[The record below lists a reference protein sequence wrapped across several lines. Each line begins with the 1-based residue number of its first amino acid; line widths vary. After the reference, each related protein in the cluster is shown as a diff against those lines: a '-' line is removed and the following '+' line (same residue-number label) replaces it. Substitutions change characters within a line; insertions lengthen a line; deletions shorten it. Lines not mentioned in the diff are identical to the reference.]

1 MTTGQGCAPDLT
13 GTRLRSERLGPL
25 PLINAFLER
34 LQLSERLERF
44 VPTGDARVRIAYATS
59 LGVLLRSLLVEREPI
74 YRQAEVV
81 GTFAPS
87 AFGLSERE
95 ARHFGDDAVGRAL
108 DHLFDSDRAGLLTD
122 VVVAAANEFGVSLD
136 ELHNDSTSIA
146 FTGQYADASGRCI
159 RGQRAP
165 FVTRGYSK
173 DHRPDLKQ
181 LLFILTTSS
190 DGGVPVQFRCADGN
204 QSDSS
209 THQATWET
217 LRGLTGDRAF
227 LYIADS
233 KLCNREAMDY
243 IDRAGGR
250 FVTVMPRSRLE
261 DREFRAWIVDHDP
274 DWLLVRDEPHPK
286 LEDGPRD
293 RWFVHRAKLPSA
305 EGWPVTWVWSTLL
318 ALKQQQRRRERIAR
332 ASQLLEELAQ
342 KLAGPKPRLRAK
354 REIHARIDAILASHK
369 VTPYLSVEL
378 EKTERHAFKQTKR
391 GRPGPK
397 TEYKRETKTGWRL
410 TWAVNDAAI
419 TTARKSDG
427 MYPLISND
435 RELEPN
441 AVLDAHK
448 RQPAIEKRFEQA
460 KSVLE
465 IAPVMLKN
473 EGRVEALFFIY
484 FLALLVQALIERELR
499 RAMRERGITEL
510 PLYPEERTTSRPTA
524 EQIFRLYSL
533 TQRNIISRNG
543 IDVHTYEPELTDLQ
557 AHVLDLLGVPATRYR
572 PNP

>member
-1 MTTGQGCAPDLT
+1 MTTGQGNVPDLT

-44 VPTGDARVRIAYATS
+44 VPSADARVKLPYATS

-81 GTFAPS
+81 DTFAPS
-87 AFGLSERE
+87 AFGLLERE

-108 DHLFDSDRAGLLTD
+108 DRLYDADRAGLLTD
-122 VVVAAANEFGVSLD
+122 VVVAAATEFGVKLD
-136 ELHNDSTSIA
+136 ELHNDSTTIA
-146 FTGQYADASGRCI
+146 FAGQYADAGGRSI

-165 FVTRGYSK
+165 FITRGYSK

-190 DGGVPVQFRCADGN
+190 DGGVPVQFRCGDGN
-204 QSDSS
+204 TSDSTS
-209 THQATWET
+209 HQATWDA
-217 LRGLTGDRAF
+217 LRELTGGNAF
-227 LYIADS
+227 LYVADS

-243 IDRAGGR
+243 IDRQGGR

-261 DREFRAWIVDHDP
+261 DREFRAWIVDHEP
-274 DWLLVRDEPHPK
+274 EWQLVRDEPHPK

-293 RWFVHRAKLPSA
+293 RWFVHRSKLPSS
-305 EGWPVTWVWSTLL
+305 EGWPVTWVCSTLL
-318 ALKQQQRRRERIAR
+318 ALKQQHRRRERIAR
-332 ASQLLEELAQ
+332 ASQLLEELAL

-354 REIHARIDAILASHK
+354 HEIHARIDAILASNK
-369 VTPYLSVEL
+369 VTPYLRVEL
-378 EKTERHAFKQTKR
+378 EKTELHAFKQTKR

-397 TEYKRETKTGWRL
+397 TEYRRETKSGWRL

-419 TTARKSDG
+419 TTAGKSDG

-460 KSVLE
+460 KGVLE

-484 FLALLVQALIERELR
+484 FLALLTQALIERELR
-499 RAMRERGITEL
+499 NAMRDRGITEL

-524 EQIFRLYSL
+524 EQILRLYSL
-533 TQRNIISRNG
+533 TQRNVISHNG
-543 IDVHTYEPELTDLQ
+543 IDLHAYEPELTDLQ
-557 AHVLDLLGVPATRYR
+557 ERVLDLLGVPASRYR
-572 PNP
+572 PNA